1 MINVYIKGVE
11 TLSKLCGVL
20 AAVMLITAVV
30 VVCQMVV
37 VRYLLEASSYWQT
50 EFVTYVLISTTFIG
64 APYVLMTRGHVNV
77 ELIPMKLGSRPRFFL
92 ALLTYSVA
100 AAFCI
105 TVAWLGAEQWLE
117 AWERGWRSET
127 VWAVRL
133 WIPYLAMPIGF
144 GILSLQY
151 IADVLSLL
159 TGRHTPFGLPVQ
171 ELED

>member
-1 MINVYIKGVE
+1 MINIFCKGVE
-11 TLSKLCGVL
+11 TLSKLCGI
-20 AAVMLITAVV
+20 AAAIMLLMAVA

-37 VRYLLEASSYWQT
+37 VRYFLEASSYWQT
-50 EFVTYVLISTTFIG
+50 EFVTYILIGSTFIG

-77 ELIPMKLGSRPRFFL
+77 ELIPMKLGPRPRFLL
-92 ALLTYSVA
+92 ALLAYSVA

-105 TVAWLGAEQWLE
+105 TITWLGAEEWYLAWSRNWL
-117 AWERGWRSET
+117 SDS
-127 VWAVRL
+127 VWAPPL

-151 IADVLSLL
+151 IVDILSLV
-159 TGRHTPFGLPVQ
+159 TGRHAPFGLPME